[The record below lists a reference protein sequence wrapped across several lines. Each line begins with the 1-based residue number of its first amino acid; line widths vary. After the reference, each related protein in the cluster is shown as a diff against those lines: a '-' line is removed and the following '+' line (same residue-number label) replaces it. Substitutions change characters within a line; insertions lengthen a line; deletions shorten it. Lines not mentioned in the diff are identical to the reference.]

1 MQSLKFLPLLL
12 SILCFGAYFLIG
24 SEVDEN
30 GILLHEPFALLPLG
44 YVFVL
49 IGAIW
54 LIIAG
59 IFLK

>member
-24 SEVDEN
+24 SEVDES
-30 GILLHEPFALLPLG
+30 GILNEPFALLPLG
-44 YVFVL
+44 YVFGL

-59 IFLK
+59 IFSK

>member
-30 GILLHEPFALLPLG
+30 GILHEPFALLPLG

>member
-1 MQSLKFLPLLL
+1 MQSLKFLTLLL

-30 GILLHEPFALLPLG
+30 GIVHEPFALLPLG
-44 YVFVL
+44 YVFGL
-49 IGAIW
+49 IGTIW

-59 IFLK
+59 IFSK

>member
-30 GILLHEPFALLPLG
+30 GILHETFALLPLG
-44 YVFVL
+44 YVFGL

-54 LIIAG
+54 LIVAG